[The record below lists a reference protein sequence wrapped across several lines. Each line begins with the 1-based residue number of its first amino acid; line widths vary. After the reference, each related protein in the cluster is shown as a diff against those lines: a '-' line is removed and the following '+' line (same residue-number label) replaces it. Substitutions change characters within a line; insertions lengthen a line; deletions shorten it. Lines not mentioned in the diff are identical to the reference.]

1 MQCLE
6 FTGASMPVREIK
18 YLSQC
23 PPRPHHIFYKEWG
36 DVHNSNA
43 LFCAHGLTRNS
54 GDFDYFCNRM
64 QEHYHVI
71 CPDMPG
77 RGRSEW
83 LDKDE
88 YDYTVYMADAAALIA
103 KLGAKKLDWVGTS
116 MGGLMGM
123 ILASQPNTPIR
134 KLVINDVGPF
144 ASRESQ
150 LNIIRYAGND
160 ERFNTFE
167 EVLAYFK
174 NLYAAW
180 GAVPEDQWINI
191 ARQSSMQLDD
201 GTYALAYDPAIMG
214 QLKANPDEIK
224 DISIWPV
231 FEAIQIP
238 ILLLHG
244 AESTILPTSLA
255 EEMKQ
260 RNKNLEVID
269 FPGIGHAPSLTNDDQ
284 VKLIRDWLQK

>member
-1 MQCLE
+1 
-6 FTGASMPVREIK
+6 MPARKIK

-23 PPRPHHIFYKEWG
+23 PPHPHHIFYKEWG
-36 DVHNSNA
+36 DIHNQNA

-54 GDFDYFCNRM
+54 GDFDYFCSKM
-64 QEHYHVI
+64 EEHYHII

-77 RGRSEW
+77 RGQSDW
-83 LDKDE
+83 LAKDE
-88 YDYTVYMADAAALIA
+88 YHYSVYMADAGTLIA
-103 KLGAKKLDWVGTS
+103 QLGAKRLDWVGTS

-144 ASRESQ
+144 ASRASQ
-150 LNIIRYAGND
+150 LTIGKYAGND

-167 EVLAYFK
+167 EVTTYFK

-180 GAVPEDQWINI
+180 GNVSEDQWLSV
-191 ARQSSMQLDD
+191 AKQSSRVLED
-201 GTYALAYDPAIMG
+201 GTYALAYDPAIVAP
-214 QLKANPDEIK
+214 LKGNVDALE

-231 FEAIQIP
+231 YEAIQIP
-238 ILLLHG
+238 MLLLHG
-244 AESTILPTSLA
+244 AESTIVPAALV

-260 RNKNLEVID
+260 RNKNLEVVD
-269 FPGIGHAPSLTNDDQ
+269 FPGIGHAPSLMEDYQ
-284 VKLIRDWLQK
+284 VNLVREWLRK

>member
-1 MQCLE
+1 M
-6 FTGASMPVREIK
+6 SVKEIK
-18 YLSQC
+18 FLSQC
-23 PPRPHHIFYKEWG
+23 PPRPHQIFYKEWG
-36 DVHNSNA
+36 NNSNQNA
-43 LFCAHGLTRNS
+43 LFCAHGLTRNC
-54 GDFDYFCNRM
+54 GDFDYFCSRM
-64 QEHYHVI
+64 ESQYHII

-77 RGRSEW
+77 RGQSDW
-83 LDKDE
+83 LAKDE
-88 YDYTVYMADAAALIA
+88 YHYSVYMADAGTLIA

-150 LNIIRYAGND
+150 INIGKYAGND
-160 ERFNTFE
+160 ERFTTFE

-174 NLYAAW
+174 NLYSAW
-180 GAVPEDQWINI
+180 GNVPEEQWQSV
-191 ARQSSMQLDD
+191 AKQSSRILQD
-201 GTYALAYDPAIMG
+201 GTYALAYDPAIVAP
-214 QLKANPDEIK
+214 LKGNVEALQ

-244 AESTILPTSLA
+244 AESTILPATLV

-269 FPGIGHAPSLTNDDQ
+269 FPGIGHAPSLMEDYQ
-284 VKLIRDWLQK
+284 VNLVRDWLQK